1 MYDYVYICTWSMV
14 LHKYSRPRHVYWSC
28 CARKFSK
35 CPFCVD
41 IEGTWRRWWRKLT
54 GSIITSCHMS
64 LLTADLVTR
73 LFSTGDTRHWA
84 LNAAISSLQFYTH
97 HPLTYTAIQHYCLF
111 SYSPLWLFSPLPSTP
126 SPSPLTPSP
135 LCWYHAVFTLD
146 FTQLQSIERSKRDAQ
161 FSVEVR
167 KRSILLKKINKKLLQ
182 QLSTWHALPMDYT
195 VHLAWLMG

>member
-1 MYDYVYICTWSMV
+1 MYDYVYMCTWSMV

-73 LFSTGDTRHWA
+73 LFSTGY
-84 LNAAISSLQFYTH
+84 SSIHTTH
-97 HPLTYTAIQHYCLF
+97 SHIQLFNTIAYSVIPLYG
-111 SYSPLWLFSPLPSTP
+111 SSPLSPLPPP
-126 SPSPLTPSP
+126 SHPSPLLLSAGITRSSLWISLSYNP
-135 LCWYHAVFTLD
+135 LREAKEMHNF
-146 FTQLQSIERSKRDAQ
+146 
-161 FSVEVR
+161 
-167 KRSILLKKINKKLLQ
+167 
-182 QLSTWHALPMDYT
+182 
-195 VHLAWLMG
+195 